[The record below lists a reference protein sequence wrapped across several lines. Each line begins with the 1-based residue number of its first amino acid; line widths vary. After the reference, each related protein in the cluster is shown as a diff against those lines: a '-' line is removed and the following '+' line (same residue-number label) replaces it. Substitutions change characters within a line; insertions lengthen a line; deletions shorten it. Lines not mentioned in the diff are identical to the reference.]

1 MSLGV
6 TLGESHFNSIFSY
19 YKVTLLMTLTMR
31 LMTITEIVISLIV
44 SVINN
49 VNQGPL
55 YKWTEHSNFPLQ
67 GGGTQKPL

>member
-49 VNQGPL
+49 FN
-55 YKWTEHSNFPLQ
+55 
-67 GGGTQKPL
+67 